1 MVDDWSPRRVDT
13 PGQVVAELKY
23 MLNRGRNESDSIAAL
38 LKRIID
44 GQIWRGYASETTGIK
59 KGYPSFRKFVT
70 DDLKIKK
77 IDTLVG
83 LVESVD
89 AGVAERARQLWRCE
103 TPESRESAGRPPEDN
118 CGATTIKPPAMN
130 SGADGILARL
140 KRDHPDLAQQVIEGE
155 ISANAAAQQLGW
167 RKPRVLLTSPQQ
179 VAAKL
184 RDHYS
189 REDLAE
195 LARLISE

>member
-44 GQIWRGYASETTGIK
+44 GQIWRGYASETTGMK
-59 KGYPSFRKFVT
+59 RGYPSFRQFVT

-89 AGVAERARQLWRCE
+89 TRVAESAKKLWLGE
-103 TPESRESAGRPPEDN
+103 TPTSISNGGDRKSDEWHSSEPTQVKRD
-118 CGATTIKPPAMN
+118 
-130 SGADGILARL
+130 ADAILSRL
-140 KRDHPDLAQQVIEGE
+140 KRDHPDLAQQVIDGE
-155 ISANAAAQQLGW
+155 LTANAAARQLGW

-184 RDHYS
+184 RDHYNK
-189 REDLAE
+189 EDLAE
-195 LARLISE
+195 LARLICE

>member
-44 GQIWRGYASETTGIK
+44 GQIWRGYASETTGIQK
-59 KGYPSFRKFVT
+59 KYPSFRQFVT

-89 AGVAERARQLWRCE
+89 AKVAESAKKLWLE
-103 TPESRESAGRPPEDN
+103 EIPASHKHGTNQHSEGEDN
-118 CGATTIKPPAMN
+118 GNHCPNMN
-130 SGADGILARL
+130 APGLLARL
-140 KRDHPDLAQQVIEGE
+140 KRDHPHLAQQVIDGE
-155 ISANAAAQQLGW
+155 LSATKAAQIAGFRTPTVRLG
-167 RKPRVLLTSPQQ
+167 KPAT

-184 RDHYS
+184 RDHYNE
-189 REDLAE
+189 EDLAE
-195 LARLISE
+195 LARLICE